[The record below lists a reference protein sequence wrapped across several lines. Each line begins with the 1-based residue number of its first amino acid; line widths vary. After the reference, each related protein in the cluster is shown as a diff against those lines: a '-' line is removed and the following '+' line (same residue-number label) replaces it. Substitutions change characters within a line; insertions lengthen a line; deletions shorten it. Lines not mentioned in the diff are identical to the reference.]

1 MARTPFSDLPKGHD
15 ERRGIRPVAAGL
27 ILVAVVALA
36 SFFAFTK
43 ANPFASPYE
52 LNAVFK
58 HAHEIKTR
66 SPVRIAGVQVGRVVA
81 VEPVPES
88 RMALIKMEIDEDA
101 LPIKRD
107 ATARLRPRL
116 FLEGNY
122 FIDLHPGT
130 PAGEEL
136 ASGGTIPPNQTATP
150 VQFGQFLTSLQKDTR
165 EDLQTLLQ
173 EYSKALEGP
182 GARGINQAVSHW
194 EEAYRNTAMSSRAY
208 LGREDG
214 DLHRLLRGQGRVFG
228 ALARNTE
235 ALKTLVTSLRQV
247 AGGFARESGNL
258 QETIVRLRRVIVVGE
273 PALRSLNGALPS
285 LRAFAREALP
295 AARSS
300 APTLDAQIPF
310 VREARGLVSRDE
322 LRGLAAELRR
332 TVPFLATLNR
342 RSSVGFRQTR
352 ALASC
357 QNNVLLPFAQEPVP
371 DPDFPEASGE
381 PWYKTGPR
389 LLVGLA
395 GESRV
400 SDANSPM
407 ARVLAGG
414 GPLTIVGTGEAGD
427 EYIAQL
433 DLPIQGVR
441 PVSPTRR
448 PVFRPGVPCE
458 TQEAPDL
465 NALGGPGD
473 PIVTPNPVAT
483 PENLAREQLAQDH
496 FDRFVTH
503 MSRIAAGEPSV
514 DPLDF
519 SDAGELL
526 QMEQLGFAG
535 KRIEAAKREMSAA
548 REGER

>member
-1 MARTPFSDLPKGHD
+1 MASETPFSDLPKGND
-15 ERRGIRPVAAGL
+15 QRRGITPIVAGAIL
-27 ILVAVVALA
+27 VLLVAVA

-43 ANPFASPYE
+43 ANPFANPYE
-52 LNAVFK
+52 LKAVFK

-66 SPVRIAGVQVGRVVA
+66 SPVRIAGVQVGRVTG

-88 RMALIKMEIDEDA
+88 RMALITMEIDEKG

-107 ATARLRPRL
+107 AVARLRPRL

-130 PAGEEL
+130 PAAEPFEDGATL
-136 ASGGTIPPNQTATP
+136 PPTQTTTP
-150 VQFGQFLTSLQKDTR
+150 VQFGQFLTSLQKGTR
-165 EDLQTLLQ
+165 ENLQTLLR
-173 EYSKALEGP
+173 EYSKALEGQ
-182 GARGINQAVSHW
+182 GARGINQAVEHW

-208 LGREDG
+208 LGTDDG
-214 DLHRLLRGQGRVFG
+214 DLHRLLRGQGRTFG
-228 ALARNTE
+228 ALSRNTE

-247 AGGFARESGNL
+247 AGGFARESDNL
-258 QETIVRLRRVIVVGE
+258 SRTIASLRRVVVVGE
-273 PALRSLNGALPS
+273 PALRSLNGAFPS

-300 APTLDAQIPF
+300 APTLDAQLPF
-310 VREARGLVSRDE
+310 VREARGLVSRSE
-322 LRGLAAELRR
+322 LRGLAAELRK
-332 TVPFLATLNR
+332 TVPPLARLND
-342 RSSVGFRQTR
+342 RSAVGFRQTR

-357 QNNVLLPFAQEPVP
+357 QNNVLVPFSEKPIP
-371 DPDFPEASGE
+371 DPDFPEASDQ
-381 PWYKTGPR
+381 PWYEVAPR

-400 SDANSPM
+400 ADANSPM
-407 ARVLAGG
+407 ARVQAGG

-441 PVSPTRR
+441 PVSPTKR
-448 PVFRPGVPCE
+448 PVFRPDVPCE
-458 TQEAPDL
+458 TQDVPDL

-483 PENLAREQLAQDH
+483 PENVAREQRAEEE
-496 FDRFVTH
+496 FAEFVEH
-503 MSRIAAGEPSV
+503 LNRVAAGQQSV

-519 SDAGELL
+519 SDTGELM
-526 QMEQLGFAG
+526 QMDRLGMSPR
-535 KRIEAAKREMSAA
+535 RIAERRQQMDA
-548 REGER
+548 RTEP